1 MINVKAD
8 EIHRLLF
15 TSFTQNP
22 TISLPSVNILYL
34 SILSIFFLACSA
46 GVLLERVSVT
56 SPRSFVPP
64 EIFDLE

>member
-34 SILSIFFLACSA
+34 SILSIFFQLAAQASCWS
-46 GVLLERVSVT
+46 VLALQARD
-56 SPRSFVPP
+56 RLFHRKYL
-64 EIFDLE
+64 I